1 MPDNSGKRVINIIFR
16 IIIAGVFYTGIK
28 AVYNFYMLMAHYQLL
43 QGEELFN
50 RVALLTDD
58 YMFMMLS
65 MIAAIIFNVLTR
77 KQISS
82 KAFTVRTISI
92 VMAFITGCMSFPA
105 IGMFAYIAIAK
116 YPQIMFSKTSGF
128 RSLQEQIFAE
138 EGIEVK
144 PVCSA
149 EEIEVVTG
157 LVENGFGISVLP
169 YMDIVR
175 LHNIVTIPVQTST
188 WKSKFY
194 IARRKYGIRSE
205 QEEAFFQYWK
215 NASKC

>member
-1 MPDNSGKRVINIIFR
+1 MAFGPDIIYIEDNVYCLKEEPDMPDNSGKRVINIIFR

-28 AVYNFYMLMAHYQLL
+28 AVYNFYMLMTHYQLL

-92 VMAFITGCMSFPA
+92 VTAFITGCMSFPA
-105 IGMFAYIAIAK
+105 IGMLAYIAIAK
-116 YPQIMFSKTSGF
+116 YPQLLKLTALPEGMFTLSEVYASPMTDWLIARPYLFYMYFISCA
-128 RSLQEQIFAE
+128 IFAVLCATS
-138 EGIEVK
+138 IYTYVK
-144 PVCSA
+144 
-149 EEIEVVTG
+149 G
-157 LVENGFGISVLP
+157 
-169 YMDIVR
+169 
-175 LHNIVTIPVQTST
+175 ST
-188 WKSKFY
+188 K
-194 IARRKYGIRSE
+194 
-205 QEEAFFQYWK
+205 K
-215 NASKC
+215 NKEM